1 MNIENIN
8 IMGYHVSIGSSEDII
23 NGAGKVV
30 ATINPHSFL
39 IARSDLEFSTALH
52 NSDYLI
58 PDGAGIVIAAQYL
71 LGAKIRRHC
80 GPDLLEVAI
89 KSAYERKEKV
99 FFMGSS
105 QRVLCL
111 IAEKINAEYPGID
124 VSFHS
129 PSFTERLS
137 CEESEKIIEK
147 INESGAT
154 HVFVGMTAPKQE
166 KWVEEYKSKINCE
179 KIYSIGA
186 AFDWYCGSVRRPPK
200 LFEDLHLGWLA
211 RAFIEPRVWRR
222 AVLTPVQFLRE
233 MIFYNSQ

>member
-1 MNIENIN
+1 MNIEHIN
-8 IMGYHVSIGSSEDII
+8 IMGYRVSIGSSEDMIS
-23 NGAGKVV
+23 GAGKVI

-39 IARSDLEFSTALH
+39 IARNDSEFSAALH

-58 PDGAGIVIAAQYL
+58 PDGAGMVIAAKFL
-71 LGAKIRRHC
+71 LGAKIQRHC
-80 GPDLLEVAI
+80 GPDLLEVVL

-105 QRVLCL
+105 PRVLGL
-111 IAEKINAEYPGID
+111 IAEKLNVEYPGIG
-124 VSFHS
+124 VGFHS
-129 PSFTERLS
+129 PSFTARLS
-137 CEESEKIIEK
+137 SEESEKIIEK
-147 INESGAT
+147 INEFGAS

-166 KWVEEYKSKINCE
+166 KWVEENKYKINCE

-222 AVLTPVQFLRE
+222 AVLTPIKFFRE